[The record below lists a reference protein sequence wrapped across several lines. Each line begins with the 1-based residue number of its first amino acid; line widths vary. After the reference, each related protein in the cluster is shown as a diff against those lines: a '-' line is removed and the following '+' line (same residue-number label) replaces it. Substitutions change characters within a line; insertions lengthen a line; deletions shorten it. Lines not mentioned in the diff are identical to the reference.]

1 MALQRVWE
9 PVRIGDLEI
18 RNRIA
23 RAANTTTMFPT
34 PIDDQFVAYHE
45 ARASGGVGLT
55 ILEAGSVHPSSQI
68 AYMVDKA
75 SAPGY
80 EKLMAAA
87 RPHGMRVFQ
96 QLWHGG
102 HNLGGKAGQIPWG
115 PSATPS
121 PLTGIVSE
129 AMTGDQI
136 AELVAA
142 FAQAAR
148 LCREVGLDGVELHG
162 GHGYV
167 VQQFLSPLTN
177 LRDDAYNGDIA
188 ARARFAIEVLTAI
201 REACGPDF
209 PLGIRLSASTADGG
223 TNAADLAWLAAHLEA
238 KGLIDFVDLSFSDY
252 FRMSAMASTMAVPT
266 GYQLAHNAPIAQAVR
281 AVPRI
286 VTGRYRTLEEA
297 EQVLREGEADLV
309 SLVRAQIADPMLV
322 AKTAQG
328 RLDDVR
334 PCIACNQGCVGGL
347 LTIGRMQCTVNPAA
361 GYESELDERRI
372 ERVATPLRVLVV
384 GGGPAGLEAARV
396 AALAGH
402 DVILAEAGPALGGA
416 ARVGAHAPNLA
427 TFGDYLDWAERQV
440 YALGV
445 DVRLSSYIE
454 IEDVQAIRADVVLVA
469 CGASAVEDGRQTFI
483 PGEPL
488 SQADLARAVTPDDL
502 IAQPPGD
509 LAGRQAV
516 IYDDVGRY
524 EAIAAAELLQQAG
537 ADVTFV
543 TSLGSFAPRMAGT
556 SRDTESFARLSAGGR
571 FRLVVGHNLLSASR
585 GQVAVRAQG
594 LVGPGEPLPSDIL
607 VLNLAK
613 RPRRDLYDALVA
625 ADKPSAHLIG
635 DARSP
640 RDMLAAIHEGHRA
653 ARRLHAITRIHA

>member
-1 MALQRVWE
+1 MGLHRVWE
-9 PVRIGDLEI
+9 PVWIGNLEI

-45 ARASGGVGLT
+45 ARAAGGVGLT
-55 ILEAGSVHPSSQI
+55 ILEAGSVHPTSQI
-68 AYMVDKA
+68 AYMVDEA
-75 SAPGY
+75 SAAGY

-87 RPHGMRVFQ
+87 RPQGMRVFQ

-102 HNLGGKAGQIPWG
+102 HNLGGKSGQIPWG

-129 AMTGDQI
+129 AMTEDQI

-142 FAQAAR
+142 FARAAR
-148 LCREVGLDGVELHG
+148 LCRDVGLDGVELHG

-177 LRDDAYNGDIA
+177 LREDAYNGDVA
-188 ARARFAIEVLTAI
+188 ARSRFAIEVLTAI
-201 REACGPDF
+201 RQACGADF
-209 PLGIRLSASTADGG
+209 PLGIRLSASTAAGG
-223 TNAADLAWLAAHLEA
+223 TSAADLAWLATHLEEQ
-238 KGLIDFVDLSFSDY
+238 GLVDFVDLSFSDY
-252 FRMSAMASTMAVPT
+252 FRMSAMSATMAVPA

-281 AVPRI
+281 SVPRI

-322 AKTAQG
+322 VKTAQG
-328 RLDDVR
+328 RVDDVR

-347 LTIGRMQCTVNPAA
+347 LTIGRMQCTVNPTA

-372 ERVATPLRVLVV
+372 ERVPTPLRVLVV
-384 GGGPAGLEAARV
+384 GGGPAGLEAARI

-402 DVILAEAGPALGGA
+402 NVILAEAGPAFGGVARLA
-416 ARVGAHAPNLA
+416 AKAPNLA

-445 DVRLSSYIE
+445 DVRLATYVE
-454 IEDVQAIRADVVLVA
+454 LEDVQAIGADVVLVA
-469 CGASAVEDGRQTFI
+469 CGASVSEDGRQTFV

-488 SQADLARAVTPDDL
+488 SSMDFARAVTPDDL

-509 LAGRQAV
+509 LAGKCAV

-524 EAIAAAELLQQAG
+524 EAIAAAELLQRAG
-537 ADVTFV
+537 ADLTFV
-543 TSLGSFAPRMAGT
+543 TSLGSFAPRMAGS

-571 FRLVVGHNLLSASR
+571 FRVVVCHNLLSATP
-585 GQVAVRAQG
+585 GHVAIRAQG
-594 LVGPGEPLPSDIL
+594 VVGTGESLPADIL
-607 VLNLAK
+607 VLNLVK
-613 RPRRDLYDALVA
+613 RPRRDLYDALLA
-625 ADKPSAHLIG
+625 AGGPPAHLIG
-635 DARSP
+635 DAHSP
-640 RDMLAAIHEGHRA
+640 RDMLAAIHEGHRV
-653 ARRLHAITRIHA
+653 ARQLHATTRIYA